1 MANAKI
7 NSDNIVV
14 FPTSHRGAKQRSARL
29 ISESNLIGLANRL
42 LDKDS
47 FVISDSIVSSE
58 PFEFNIHGY
67 YFKITSG
74 TAMTNLAS
82 SIGGN
87 DIWAT
92 IELETTTTAT
102 LDTFVELKGSDE
114 EVSGGY
120 EYGGVVFSDENLVL
134 PTDTTNTTKFSLKI
148 LTKSG
153 STYVVPSDSKIKY
166 KASKV
171 FGDIT
176 TIDGG
181 DV

>member
-7 NSDNIVV
+7 NSDNIAV

-47 FVISDSIVSSE
+47 FVISDSIVPSE

-74 TAMTNLAS
+74 DAMTNLAS

-87 DIWAT
+87 NIWAT

-120 EYGGVVFSDENLVL
+120 EYGGVVFSDANPVL
-134 PTDTTNTTKFSLKI
+134 PKDTTKFSLKI

-166 KASKV
+166 EASKV